1 MPRLALTA
9 SSRFLDL
16 PGAASGSSGR
26 MTDMFL
32 TPYGGC
38 CHELFAG
45 KEHAIRQ
52 VLGLAEAIG

>member
-1 MPRLALTA
+1 
-9 SSRFLDL
+9 
-16 PGAASGSSGR
+16 
-26 MTDMFL
+26 MFL